1 MIEESENFEDPKK
14 TVRSLSILAQ
24 ESHLQPEDGE
34 GEQPRPDLKHLQRV
48 EMHPDRQLHV
58 VNWIGGGIYCLASR
72 RGDG

>member
-24 ESHLQPEDGE
+24 ES
-34 GEQPRPDLKHLQRV
+34 HLQRV